1 MIGSLPVFGGGRFSG
16 VRVVVEVALV
26 GLSPVGG
33 FAVTNLT
40 RHGHRLGVSRSSSSA
55 PREVNNRSSGRPQLL
70 ARWVSVMSLNG
81 QKNLMRIIP
90 VSLGSSR
97 WLGSRGW

>member
-40 RHGHRLGVSRSSSSA
+40 RHGHRLGV
-55 PREVNNRSSGRPQLL
+55 
-70 ARWVSVMSLNG
+70 
-81 QKNLMRIIP
+81 I
-90 VSLGSSR
+90 
-97 WLGSRGW
+97 GSRKLSKMTKKEPIFEEKSLKKTPLAHSKNHKYI